1 MKHVYV
7 FIVLISIIIVLCSCS
22 LNKRITLSSLTFI
35 QPVYVVLENKAVAL
49 FKDENGNRYY
59 IVTDKSL
66 PVYKLQDPEY
76 IKLTL
81 GQEISKMYVKVYTGS
96 LNRQD
101 HLACDVSYKDQ
112 ETNEEIYWYKDYE
125 FKVDFY
131 TSESLYY
138 DYTDNIYMR
147 RKR

>member
-1 MKHVYV
+1 MRRASNI
-7 FIVLISIIIVLCSCS
+7 IVLISIVIVLSSCS

-76 IKLTL
+76 IKLTIVL
-81 GQEISKMYVKVYTGS
+81 SPKCWCKIQLI
-96 LNRQD
+96 
-101 HLACDVSYKDQ
+101 VSQ
-112 ETNEEIYWYKDYE
+112 VI
-125 FKVDFY
+125 
-131 TSESLYY
+131 
-138 DYTDNIYMR
+138 
-147 RKR
+147 

>member
-1 MKHVYV
+1 
-7 FIVLISIIIVLCSCS
+7 
-22 LNKRITLSSLTFI
+22 
-35 QPVYVVLENKAVAL
+35 VYVVLENKAVAL

-76 IKLTL
+76 IKLTI

-101 HLACDVSYKDQ
+101 HLACDMSYKDQ
-112 ETNEEIYWYKDYE
+112 ETNEVIYLYKDYE
-125 FKVDFY
+125 FKVGFY
-131 TSESLYY
+131 ASKSLYY